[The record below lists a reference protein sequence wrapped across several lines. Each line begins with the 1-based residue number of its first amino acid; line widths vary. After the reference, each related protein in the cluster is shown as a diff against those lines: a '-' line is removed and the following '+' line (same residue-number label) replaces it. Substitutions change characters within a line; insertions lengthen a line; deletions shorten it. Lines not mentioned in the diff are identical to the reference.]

1 MSEGSFNP
9 AARRLCPDGACI
21 GVIGADGRC
30 RVCGRAGDGA
40 AAIATGGAFADDAR
54 NHDSNEDPNQD
65 RNQDRY
71 DHADADADADGR
83 RADGEQDGGA
93 GAFRPDRRL
102 CEDGSCVG
110 VIGAGDI
117 CSVCG
122 RPAGS

>member
-30 RVCGRAGDGA
+30 RVCGRAGEGA
-40 AAIATGGAFADDAR
+40 AAIGTGGGAFADDAR
-54 NHDSNEDPNQD
+54 DHDS
-65 RNQDRY
+65 NQDRY
-71 DHADADADADGR
+71 DHADADGR
-83 RADGEQDGGA
+83 KADGEQDADA

-110 VIGAGDI
+110 VIGAGEV

-122 RPAGS
+122 RPAGN